1 MIEYASMSSPVG
13 MLWIAATDRGIVRL
27 DMSADE
33 VQFVHSLPDYPGG
46 DADEQVRLV
55 QKARSQLGEYFAG
68 ERRTFD
74 VLLDL
79 RGTSPFQRTVLTE
92 LQHVP
97 WGETI
102 SYGGLAAVA
111 GRPGAARAAGTAVAT
126 NPVSLLVPCHRVI
139 RSDGTPGEYARR
151 SLGSRGRN
159 LKHVLLKLEGSL
171 PREYH
176 AST

>member
-1 MIEYASMSSPVG
+1 MIEYTSMSSPIG
-13 MLWIAATDRGIVRL
+13 TLWIAATDRGIVHL

-33 VQFVHSLPDYPGG
+33 VQFVYSLPDDPGG
-46 DADEQVRLV
+46 DADEQLRLV
-55 QKARSQLGEYFAG
+55 HEARTQLEEYFAG
-68 ERRTFD
+68 ERRMFY
-74 VLLDL
+74 VPLDL
-79 RGTSPFQRTVLTE
+79 RGTSPFQRTVLTV

-139 RSDGTPGEYARR
+139 RSDGTPGEYAGR
-151 SLGSRGRN
+151 SLGTRGRN

-171 PREYH
+171 PCEYH